1 MGVQMV
7 VGGRL
12 GDHMMDV
19 CTGKGRSVAAAKMVS
34 RSARP
39 LLVVAVDGG
48 ATRLEVG
55 VGEAETEAE
64 ATEEGLEGHLAVGDG
79 GWRRGRRE

>member
-48 ATRLEVG
+48 VN
-55 VGEAETEAE
+55 EAETEAE
-64 ATEEGLEGHLAVGDG
+64 ATEEGLEGHLAVGVG

>member
-19 CTGKGRSVAAAKMVS
+19 GTGKGRSVAAAKMVS
-34 RSARP
+34 RSAR
-39 LLVVAVDGG
+39 LMLVVAVDGG
-48 ATRLEVG
+48 VTRSEVG
-55 VGEAETEAE
+55 
-64 ATEEGLEGHLAVGDG
+64 
-79 GWRRGRRE
+79 

>member
-1 MGVQMV
+1 MAF
-7 VGGRL
+7 GGRL
-12 GDHMMDV
+12 GDHMMDIG
-19 CTGKGRSVAAAKMVS
+19 TGKGRSVAAAKIVS
-34 RSARP
+34 RGARP
-39 LLVVAVDGG
+39 LLVVAVDSG

-64 ATEEGLEGHLAVGDG
+64 ATEEGLEGHLAIRDG